1 MLDGA
6 ITIRAVPVGGTGK
19 NSPLNTPASWPAAP
33 MGYVHDQRG
42 DMKKAPSTILATAGL
57 TVGMLGFALPAS
69 AATSVTPIA
78 PPRPPWCRSAR
89 IRRRPARARRR
100 RVSTSRRTGTPT
112 PPTGTHTPPGR
123 VSTSAADA
131 VPRCPPAGTHTPPT
145 GTYTPP
151 TGGRPDP
158 AKRRKGLARA
168 DAAPPQAGVPSE
180 ADAHLPPA
188 AEAEVPVKP
197 IGYNKGSN
205 KYKGYTTALYSW
217 EHPKW
222 GHIVKCDP
230 KPVKHPVKH
239 PAPPKH
245 HHHAP
250 KKHWWQGWFN

>member
-69 AATSVTPIA
+69 AATSVTPIVTPA
-78 PPRPPWCRSAR
+78 PPVVP
-89 IRRRPARARRR
+89 I
-100 RVSTSRRTGTPT
+100 GTHT
-112 PPTGTHTPPGR
+112 PPTGTHTPPTGIN
-123 VSTSAADA
+123 T
-131 VPRCPPAGTHTPPT
+131 PPTGTHMPPTGTHTPPT

-151 TGGRPDP
+151 TGGSQTPPKRHRPEP
-158 AKRRKGLARA
+158 GPTQHHPKPVYHPK
-168 DAAPPQAGVPSE
+168 PTPTCHPQPK
-180 ADAHLPPA
+180 PKP
-188 AEAEVPVKP
+188 PVKP

-239 PAPPKH
+239 PASPKH